1 MQFVEMRKPW
11 AVVRVNGELINTV
24 LLQLYSELET
34 AYQNGCTMVCFDL
47 IQTTDIESAGISGMI
62 KIMKKVGKENFAV
75 INPNPEI
82 AETFA
87 AAALDGWV
95 RSDLN

>member
-1 MQFVEMRKPW
+1 MQFVEIKKPW
-11 AVVRVNGELINTV
+11 AVVSIKGELINTV

-34 AYQNGCTMVCFDL
+34 AYQNGCTQVCFDL
-47 IQTTDIESAGISGMI
+47 LQTTDIESAGISGMI

-75 INPNPEI
+75 INPNPAI

-87 AAALDGWV
+87 AAALDSWI